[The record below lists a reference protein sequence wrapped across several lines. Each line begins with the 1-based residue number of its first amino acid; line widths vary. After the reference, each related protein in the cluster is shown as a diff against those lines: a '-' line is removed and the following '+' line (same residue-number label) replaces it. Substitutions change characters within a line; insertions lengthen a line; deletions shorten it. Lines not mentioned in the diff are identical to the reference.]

1 MFLWRNMTNY
11 PKIISV
17 TPSYLEHCSLDNRA
31 EEKDS
36 PMPVT
41 SIHLGGQIKPNVS
54 FKIIFFISH

>member
-1 MFLWRNMTNY
+1 MTNY